1 MINHGG
7 IEEGQYVRHSNLL
20 RIKGGDPDETDL
32 GFLEPLGTF
41 DTPNAIQRYKYV
53 CM

>member
-1 MINHGG
+1 M
-7 IEEGQYVRHSNLL
+7 
-20 RIKGGDPDETDL
+20 KGGDPDETDL

-53 CM
+53 CYACMNMCIYVSMYIHTQLCM